1 MSMGSCVSGCPFSS
15 LLIITCFILRL
26 DDFFR
31 NWIKITRPLHS
42 LRGTHAT
49 QTRSP
54 HYEDNTQIALH
65 HKTLRSLDATTG

>member
-42 LRGTHAT
+42 LRGMHAT
-49 QTRSP
+49 QTR
-54 HYEDNTQIALH
+54 YTQIALH
-65 HKTLRSLDATTG
+65 HKTLRSLDATSG